1 MSLPPASTAAPCA
14 LCADGSASQ
23 LPADLVLAYR
33 NAWYEVL
40 LPTPGK
46 PATAP
51 CTLQVDVHS
60 PALQQAMQQCGASQ
74 ACLLTACNPLGELL
88 SPMDNERRMHQ
99 LRAAL
104 QQDGWSWAPA
114 LGRDPLSQWPGED
127 SLLVWHMDAA
137 QSRSWGQ
144 RWEQNAV
151 LTVGRDAVPRLL
163 LLR

>member
-1 MSLPPASTAAPCA
+1 MPLPPASTAEPSTP
-14 LCADGSASQ
+14 CADGSASQ
-23 LPADLVLAYR
+23 LPPALVLAYR

-40 LPTPGK
+40 LPAPDQP
-46 PATAP
+46 PAAP

-60 PALQQAMQQCGASQ
+60 PALQRTMLQCGASQ
-74 ACLLTACNPLGELL
+74 ACLLTACNPQGELL
-88 SPMDNERRMHQ
+88 SPMDNERRMHR

-104 QQDGWSWAPA
+104 QQDGWTWAPA

-127 SLLVWHMDAA
+127 SLLVWHMDSA
-137 QSRSWGQ
+137 QSRAWGQ

-151 LTVGRDAVPRLL
+151 LTMGRDAVPRLL

>member
-1 MSLPPASTAAPCA
+1 MSLPPASTAAPSA
-14 LCADGSASQ
+14 LCADGSTSQ
-23 LPADLVLAYR
+23 LPAELVLAYR
-33 NAWYEVL
+33 NAWYDVVL
-40 LPTPGK
+40 HAPGQ
-46 PATAP
+46 PAAAP

-60 PALQQAMQQCGASQ
+60 PTLLRAMQQCGASQ
-74 ACLLTACNPLGELL
+74 ACLLTACNPQGALL
-88 SPMDNERRMHQ
+88 SPMDNEGRMLQ
-99 LRAAL
+99 LRIAL

-114 LGRDPLSQWPGED
+114 LGRDPLNQWPGED

-137 QSRSWGQ
+137 QSRAWGQ